1 MRHVRRHRCQRSSL
15 ILHPYQRPR
24 RAIRQGCQRSP
35 PPANMAPLT
44 LTRWAL
50 LPEANRHRLLYLLG
64 RLVERQL
71 PQAAGDPCRC
81 GEEGPHDA
89 DTYAQ

>member
-1 MRHVRRHRCQRSSL
+1 V
-15 ILHPYQRPR
+15 
-24 RAIRQGCQRSP
+24 
-35 PPANMAPLT
+35 
-44 LTRWAL
+44 
-50 LPEANRHRLLYLLG
+50 PEANRHRLLYLLG

-71 PQAAGDPCRC
+71 MQAAGSQQNCGQGY

>member
-1 MRHVRRHRCQRSSL
+1 
-15 ILHPYQRPR
+15 
-24 RAIRQGCQRSP
+24 
-35 PPANMAPLT
+35 MAPLT

-71 PQAAGDPCRC
+71 PQAAAGDPCRC